1 MWCDGWRCGSLVRLC
16 DESLTVGRVESWAAG
31 VEGLHARFAGRFGRS
46 EPRERALDYLMG
58 LLAPLEK
65 KNGWTLAE
73 QVGQLRPD
81 GVQRLLNHSEW
92 DQDAVRDDVRDF
104 VVESIGSPDGVLIGD
119 DTGFLKKGTRSAGVQ
134 RQYSGTAGRTE
145 NCQIGTFLA
154 YASARGRALIDRE
167 LYVPRSW
174 TDDRARCRAA
184 GIGDEVPFATKTEH
198 LKWMLQRA
206 IDAAVPFAW
215 VTADEAYG
223 QVKDFRMWLEERK
236 VAHVLATKLNDT
248 VTTTDGWQVRVE
260 DLVAALPAQGWKRI
274 SAGAGA
280 HGQRIYHWARI
291 AIRPDWV
298 DGFGHWVLARRSL
311 TDPTKIAYYV
321 CYGPTATRL
330 KDLVTVAGARWQVE
344 ECFQI
349 AKGEC
354 GLDHYQVR
362 LFRAWYRH
370 ITLAMAALAYLTAIR
385 ATETTKG
392 AAPATS
398 TTSYLSASPRSAA

>member
-1 MWCDGWRCGSLVRLC
+1 M
-16 DESLTVGRVESWAAG
+16 ESWSEG
-31 VEGLHARFAGRFGRS
+31 VAGLHARFGHRFGRS
-46 EPRERALDYLMG
+46 EPRDRALDYMTG

-92 DQDAVRDDVRDF
+92 DENAVREDVRDF
-104 VVESIGSPDGVLIGD
+104 VVETIGAKDGVLIGD

-154 YASARGRALIDRE
+154 YASAKGRALIDRE
-167 LYVPRSW
+167 LYVPKSW
-174 TDDRARCRAA
+174 TDDRDRCRAA
-184 GIGDEVPFATKTEH
+184 GIDDTVPFATKIEH

-223 QVKDFRMWLEERK
+223 QVKHFRAWLEERQ
-236 VAHVLATKLNDT
+236 AAYVLATKVNDT
-248 VTTTDGWQVRVE
+248 VITADGRDARVDE
-260 DLVAALPAQGWKRI
+260 LIAALPKQAWKRI

-280 HGQRIYHWARI
+280 HGQRIYHWARV
-291 AIRPDWV
+291 AIRPAWE
-298 DGFGHWVLARRSL
+298 GGSGHWVLARRNLS
-311 TDPTKIAYYV
+311 DPTDIAYYV
-321 CYGPTATRL
+321 CYGPVTSRL
-330 KDLVTVAGARWQVE
+330 KDLVRTAGARWAVE
-344 ECFQI
+344 ECFQT

-362 LFRAWYRH
+362 LYRAWYRH
-370 ITLAMAALAYLTAIR
+370 ITLAMAVLAYLTAIR
-385 ATETTKG
+385 AAEAAKG
-392 AAPATS
+392 AAEMTS
-398 TTSYLSASPRSAA
+398 KTSYPSASRRSAG